1 MRARGEDI
9 LREVFYSNERDQML
23 PISELEVKM
32 GMSHAELRPLLED
45 LKRERLLIENRAQLE
60 LSYSGLDY
68 AKSRWV

>member
-1 MRARGEDI
+1 MQTEGEDI
-9 LREVFYSNERDQML
+9 LREVFYSNDRDQML
-23 PISELEVKM
+23 PISELEIKT

-45 LKRERLLIENRAQLE
+45 LKREGLLIENRAQLE